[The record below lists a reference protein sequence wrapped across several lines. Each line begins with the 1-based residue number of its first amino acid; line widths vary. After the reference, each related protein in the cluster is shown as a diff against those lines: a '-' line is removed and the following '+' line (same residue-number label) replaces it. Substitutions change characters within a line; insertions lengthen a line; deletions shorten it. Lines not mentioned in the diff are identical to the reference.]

1 MNKSTFNKKGWGMN
15 NTTNIKKN
23 IQINA
28 GGIKSFYLNFKM
40 DSNSKLDPKEEK
52 SEYVEKKSTKTK
64 KSKRKQKKK
73 KSEILESSSSMIE
86 ENIPQKEEVILDDY
100 ELNHLPYLNA
110 LELDKRNCCQI
121 YCSILKRD
129 HLIIHTFCSK
139 ND

>member
-1 MNKSTFNKKGWGMN
+1 MN

-73 KSEILESSSSMIE
+73 KSEIRHE
-86 ENIPQKEEVILDDY
+86 
-100 ELNHLPYLNA
+100 
-110 LELDKRNCCQI
+110 
-121 YCSILKRD
+121 
-129 HLIIHTFCSK
+129 
-139 ND
+139 